1 MANVYRNGVKVT
13 PDNIDKLLEEARAQ
27 LKRTPATV
35 VVVPDP
41 IDAIGAVLVYPPTRR
56 RK

>member
-1 MANVYRNGVKVT
+1 MPTNVYRNGVKVT

-27 LKRTPATV
+27 LNGSKSRGVAPE
-35 VVVPDP
+35 P
-41 IDAIGAVLVYPPTRR
+41 IDAIGHVLVYPPTK